1 MWAKAMTEEG
11 FKRKLAAIL
20 SADVV
25 EYSRLMRE
33 DEKATIQSLTAY
45 REVMTK
51 FIKQHHGRVVD
62 TVGDNLLAEFA
73 SAVDAV
79 QGAVA
84 VQKEIKAS
92 NAQLPENRKMI
103 FRVGINLGD
112 LVVEGDRIYGDGVN
126 IAARLE
132 ALADPGG
139 ICISKTIHEQ
149 IEDKLP
155 LGYEYLGEKTVK
167 NIVKPIRAYRV
178 LFDPEKEAH
187 SLYEAA
193 RSRYRKLHDKI
204 KVLTKERQANPE
216 EIDKLS
222 EGEQLEKRPLH
233 KNKDSNRLQ
242 KHLLTYVGVIGFLF
256 ILNMLTWHG
265 IVWFQWPALIWG
277 LMQWIVWIKGSNG
290 ESRRKP

>member
-1 MWAKAMTEEG
+1 MPEEG

-51 FIKQHHGRVVD
+51 LIKQHHGRVVD

-79 QGAVA
+79 QGAAA
-84 VQKEIKAS
+84 VQKEITAS

-103 FRVGINLGD
+103 FRIGINLGD

-139 ICISKTIHEQ
+139 ICISKTVHEQ

-155 LGYEYLGEKTVK
+155 LGFEYLGEKTVK
-167 NIVKPIRAYRV
+167 NTVKPIRAYRV
-178 LFDPEKEAH
+178 LFDPGDETTSVERAEH
-187 SLYEAA
+187 ES
-193 RSRYRKLHDKI
+193 RSRRNEKIESRNEKTRIKTGDK
-204 KVLTKERQANPE
+204 
-216 EIDKLS
+216 DKS
-222 EGEQLEKRPLH
+222 LEATLRFRDR
-233 KNKDSNRLQ
+233 NIFR
-242 KHLLTYVGVIGFLF
+242 KHLLIYAGVIVFF
-256 ILNMLTWHG
+256 AMINIFTWYG
-265 IVWFQWPALIWG
+265 IVWFHWPALIWG
-277 LMQWIVWIKGSNG
+277 LMQWIVWIKVSTGA
-290 ESRRKP
+290 SRRKP

>member
-1 MWAKAMTEEG
+1 MTEEG

-20 SADVV
+20 SADVAA
-25 EYSRLMRE
+25 YSRLMRE

-51 FIKQHHGRVVD
+51 LIKQHHGRVVD

-103 FRVGINLGD
+103 FRIGINLGD

-139 ICISKTIHEQ
+139 ICISKTVHEQ

-178 LFDPEKEAH
+178 LFDPGVKTTRVDRAEHESRSDKNEKIESRNEKTRTKSGDKDKSLEAT
-187 SLYEAA
+187 L
-193 RSRYRKLHDKI
+193 RFR
-204 KVLTKERQANPE
+204 
-216 EIDKLS
+216 
-222 EGEQLEKRPLH
+222 
-233 KNKDSNRLQ
+233 NRNIFR
-242 KHLLTYVGVIGFLF
+242 KHLLVYAGVIVFF
-256 ILNMLTWHG
+256 AMINIFTWHG
-265 IVWFQWPALIWG
+265 IVWFHWPVLIWG
-277 LMQWIVWIKGSNG
+277 LMQWIVWIKGSTG
-290 ESRRKP
+290 ASRRKT

>member
-1 MWAKAMTEEG
+1 MPEEG

-25 EYSRLMRE
+25 EYSRLMRA

-51 FIKQHHGRVVD
+51 LIKQHHGRVVD

-73 SAVDAV
+73 SAVEAV

-103 FRVGINLGD
+103 FRIGINLGD

-139 ICISKTIHEQ
+139 ICISKTVHEQ

-155 LGYEYLGEKTVK
+155 LGFEYLGEKTVK

-178 LFDPEKEAH
+178 LFDPGDETTSVDRAEHESRSGRNEKIE
-187 SLYEAA
+187 
-193 RSRYRKLHDKI
+193 SRNEKTR
-204 KVLTKERQANPE
+204 TKA
-216 EIDKLS
+216 
-222 EGEQLEKRPLH
+222 G
-233 KNKDSNRLQ
+233 NKDKSLEATLTFRDRNIFR
-242 KHLLTYVGVIGFLF
+242 KHLLIYSGVIVFF
-256 ILNMLTWHG
+256 AMINIFTWHG
-265 IVWFQWPALIWG
+265 IVWFHWPALIWG
-277 LMQWIVWIKGSNG
+277 LMQWIVWIKVSTGA
-290 ESRRKP
+290 SRRKP

>member
-1 MWAKAMTEEG
+1 MTEEG

-51 FIKQHHGRVVD
+51 LIKQHHGRVVD

-103 FRVGINLGD
+103 FQYRSQVGSLG
-112 LVVEGDRIYGDGVN
+112 G
-126 IAARLE
+126 
-132 ALADPGG
+132 
-139 ICISKTIHEQ
+139 
-149 IEDKLP
+149 
-155 LGYEYLGEKTVK
+155 
-167 NIVKPIRAYRV
+167 
-178 LFDPEKEAH
+178 
-187 SLYEAA
+187 
-193 RSRYRKLHDKI
+193 
-204 KVLTKERQANPE
+204 
-216 EIDKLS
+216 
-222 EGEQLEKRPLH
+222 
-233 KNKDSNRLQ
+233 
-242 KHLLTYVGVIGFLF
+242 
-256 ILNMLTWHG
+256 
-265 IVWFQWPALIWG
+265 
-277 LMQWIVWIKGSNG
+277 
-290 ESRRKP
+290 SRRNMYLQDDP

>member
-1 MWAKAMTEEG
+1 MTEEG

-51 FIKQHHGRVVD
+51 LIKQHHGRVVD

-103 FRVGINLGD
+103 FRIGINLGD

-139 ICISKTIHEQ
+139 ICISKTVHEQ

-155 LGYEYLGEKTVK
+155 LGYEYLGERTVK

-178 LFDPEKEAH
+178 LFDPGDETTSVDRVEHESRSDRNKKIESRNEKTRTKFGDKDKSLEAM
-187 SLYEAA
+187 L
-193 RSRYRKLHDKI
+193 RFRGRNIL
-204 KVLTKERQANPE
+204 R
-216 EIDKLS
+216 
-222 EGEQLEKRPLH
+222 
-233 KNKDSNRLQ
+233 
-242 KHLLTYVGVIGFLF
+242 KHLLIYAGVIVFF
-256 ILNMLTWHG
+256 AIINIFTWHG
-265 IVWFQWPALIWG
+265 IVWFHWPALIWG
-277 LMQWIVWIKGSNG
+277 LMQWIVWIKRSNG